1 MGRSININLVRIL
14 TVAFLIF
21 AMGEGHS
28 QNEKKKARITLA
40 YNKFMPKESYLTI
53 SAKFKGEEGFEP
65 ATDLLFEVFHVLE
78 NDSLVKVG
86 QITTNAKGEG
96 KFNFENLTVKNAD
109 STGTYNYRVAV
120 TDNKEFADVE
130 KSIAFKEAD
139 ITTEL
144 LASDDG
150 INSVKAT
157 LIDEYSNTP
166 ISDQPLQLQV
176 KRLFKPLR
184 LGEDIISTDGSG
196 TIIVPI
202 DSTIPGIDGNLTL
215 EVVLNESEVYGTV
228 KARITG
234 KIGTPFVNQST
245 FDERTMWSPGTK
257 TPIFLLLSFN
267 SVIIG
272 IWAIILFLIF
282 NLTKIYK
289 SKNE

>member
-1 MGRSININLVRIL
+1 MGRSMNRNFVHIL
-14 TVAFLIF
+14 TAACLIL
-21 AMGEGHS
+21 AIGEGYS

-40 YNKFMPKESYLTI
+40 FNKIMPNENFLTL

-96 KFNFENLTVKNAD
+96 KFSFKDLTAKNAD
-109 STGTYNYRVAV
+109 STGTYTYKVAV
-120 TDNKEFADVE
+120 TNNEEFADVE
-130 KSIAFKEAD
+130 KNIAFKEAA

-144 LASDDG
+144 LTSDDG

-157 LIDEYSNTP
+157 LIDEHANTP

-184 LGEDIISTDGSG
+184 IGEDFNLTDEAG
-196 TIIVPI
+196 TIIVAI
-202 DSTIPGIDGNLTL
+202 DSTIPGINGDLTL
-215 EVVLNESEVYGTV
+215 EVVLNESEDYGTV

-245 FDERTMWSPGTK
+245 FEERTMWSPGTK
-257 TPIFLLLSFN
+257 APLFLLVSFN
-267 SVIIG
+267 TVMIG
-272 IWAIILFLIF
+272 IWAVILFLIF

-289 SKNE
+289 SKN

>member
-1 MGRSININLVRIL
+1 MGRSMNINFVGIL

-21 AMGEGHS
+21 AMGEGYS
-28 QNEKKKARITLA
+28 QNEKKKARVTLA
-40 YNKFMPKESYLTI
+40 FNKIMPKEKYLTI

-65 ATDLLFEVFHVLE
+65 ATDLLFDVYNVLE
-78 NDSLVKVG
+78 FDSLVKMG

-96 KFNFENLTVKNAD
+96 KFNFENLMAKNAD
-109 STGTYNYRVAV
+109 SSGTYNFRVAV
-120 TDNKEFADVE
+120 NDNKEFADVE

-139 ITTEL
+139 ITAEL
-144 LASDDG
+144 MPMDDG
-150 INSVKAT
+150 MNSIKAT
-157 LIDEYSNTP
+157 LIDKYSNTP
-166 ISDQPLQLQV
+166 IIDQPLQLQV
-176 KRLFKPLR
+176 KRLFKPLK
-184 LGEDIISTDGSG
+184 LGEDIITTDSSG

-215 EVVLNESEVYGTV
+215 EVVLNESDVYGTV
-228 KARITG
+228 KANITG

-245 FDERTMWSPGTK
+245 FEERTMWSPGTK

-289 SKNE
+289 SKN